1 MRQLKITQKIT
12 SRESQALEK
21 YLTEIARIDTISAEQ
36 EVELAKKIKQG
47 DQTALEQLVKAN
59 LRFVVS
65 VAKQYINNGLSLNDL
80 INEGNVGLLKA
91 ARRFDETKGFKFI
104 TFAVWWIRQSI
115 LSAIIENSRMIRL
128 PYNKF
133 HSQKQIV
140 DHYQSFLQQHERE
153 PSTEELAETFG
164 LKEEDIDLLLQSN
177 AKHTSLDAPVDS
189 EEGAISLLTLIG
201 DQSAPAPD
209 MGLIQSSI
217 RDEIHFGIRHLA
229 PRERDILIRL
239 FGLDGSAARTAEDLA
254 SEMEISVERIRQIR
268 DHAVRR
274 LRRYFTRH
282 DIHQRL
288 LD

>member
-21 YLTEIARIDTISAEQ
+21 YLTEIARIDTISADE
-36 EVELAKKIKQG
+36 EVELARRIKLN
-47 DQTALEQLVKAN
+47 DSDALEKLVKAN

-65 VAKQYINNGLSLNDL
+65 VAKQYVNNGLSLNDL

-91 ARRFDETKGFKFI
+91 AKRFDETRGFKFI

-140 DHYQSFLQQHERE
+140 DHYQNFLQKYERE
-153 PSTEELAETFG
+153 PSPEELSETFG
-164 LKEEDIDLLLQSN
+164 LKTEDISLLLQSN
-177 AKHTSLDAPVDS
+177 SRHVSLDAPLDS
-189 EEGAISLLTLIG
+189 DEGAMSLMSSLG
-201 DQSAPAPD
+201 DYSSPAPD
-209 MGLIQSSI
+209 MGLMQSSLQ
-217 RDEIHFGIRHLA
+217 DEIKFGIRHLA
-229 PRERDILIRL
+229 PREREVLSKL
-239 FGLDGSAARTAEDLA
+239 YGLDGQTSRSIEDLA
-254 SEMEISVERIRQIR
+254 SEMEISIERIRQIR
-268 DHAVRR
+268 DMAVRR
-274 LRRYFTRH
+274 LRRYFSRNG
-282 DIHQRL
+282 INQRL

>member
-21 YLTEIARIDTISAEQ
+21 YLTEIARIDTISADE
-36 EVELAKKIKQG
+36 EVELARRIKLN
-47 DQTALEQLVKAN
+47 DSDALEKLVKAN

-65 VAKQYINNGLSLNDL
+65 VAKQYVNNGLSLNDL

-91 ARRFDETKGFKFI
+91 AKRFDETRGFKFI

-140 DHYQSFLQQHERE
+140 DHYQNFLQKYERE
-153 PSTEELAETFG
+153 PSPEELSETFG
-164 LKEEDIDLLLQSN
+164 LKTEDISLLLQSN
-177 AKHTSLDAPVDS
+177 SRHVSLDAPLDS
-189 EEGAISLLTLIG
+189 DEGAMSLMSSLG
-201 DQSAPAPD
+201 DYSSPAPD
-209 MGLIQSSI
+209 MGLMQSSLQ
-217 RDEIHFGIRHLA
+217 DEIKFGIRHLA
-229 PRERDILIRL
+229 PREREVLGKL
-239 FGLDGSAARTAEDLA
+239 YGLDGQPSRSIEDLA
-254 SEMEISVERIRQIR
+254 SEMEISIERIRQIR
-268 DHAVRR
+268 DMAVRR
-274 LRRYFTRH
+274 LRRYFSRH
-282 DIHQRL
+282 GINQRL